1 MVCTRTEYRVRSECH
16 HDTRES
22 MCVIAKD
29 SRGFPRAGYPVRK
42 AVVVIIRYHAPVVFT
57 RPQLVAELCGG
68 RGGTKHKGTRVV
80 SSVVTRVASSIET
93 QTVSRPLCHSQ
104 GLTVHVSCMHTAV
117 IAFEQSLT
125 SPHAPAL
132 RLQVYPHVS

>member
-1 MVCTRTEYRVRSECH
+1 MY
-16 HDTRES
+16 
-22 MCVIAKD
+22 VIAKD

-68 RGGTKHKGTRVV
+68 RGGTKQGHTCR
-80 SSVVTRVASSIET
+80 VVTRVASSIET